1 MARPLR
7 WGILSTASINA
18 KVLTGAALSG
28 CAEVI
33 AVSSRTQ
40 ARADEYAARWGI
52 PQAYAGYDRL
62 LADAAVDAV
71 YISLPNGLHHEW
83 TMRALEAGKH
93 VLCEKPY
100 SRWPDE
106 VFEAY
111 NFAQRRG
118 LVLSEAF
125 MFRYHPQ
132 MVRLVELVL
141 VEGVIG
147 EVRLVASSFSWPTET
162 PADIRLSASLGGGS
176 LLDVGVYCVSA
187 GRLLAGEP
195 RAVTAQQ
202 VVGPSGVDVAFI
214 ATLEYDSSAV
224 AHFDAA
230 IHLPDR
236 SHLEVVGTSGTITV
250 GDPWHCEQPRLTV
263 SLQAGTSR
271 EVPVAR
277 ANSYQLELEEFGKAV
292 RGEPNKLLGLED
304 ALGQARA
311 VDALFQA
318 ADSGR
323 RVEIDGGVS
332 T

>member
-106 VFEAY
+106 VDEAY

-132 MVRLVELVL
+132 IVRLVELVL